1 MAKHS
6 AATAL
11 EHEGHSRSGRVN
23 PKEMP
28 DDQTGGGVAGR
39 LSEPEYGG
47 GGPRGRWAVG
57 EKIV

>member
-47 GGPRGRWAVG
+47 VVLEEGGQWERR
-57 EKIV
+57 